1 MRQLNGRDVDP
12 ALVFRADG
20 AIPVFTLREKR
31 AFSGGWFQLLYSGL
45 VKATGLICL
54 GNTEPDIRR
63 AVESMLGGFVPSR
76 QHRFSDSQLQG
87 PLSGSAGRVE
97 A

>member
-1 MRQLNGRDVDP
+1 ME
-12 ALVFRADG
+12 FRFIGEEEFDLAY
-20 AIPVFTLREKR
+20 
-31 AFSGGWFQLLYSGL
+31 W
-45 VKATGLICL
+45 

-63 AVESMLGGFVPSR
+63 AVESVLGGFVPSR

>member
-1 MRQLNGRDVDP
+1 MEEFDL
-12 ALVFRADG
+12 AY
-20 AIPVFTLREKR
+20 
-31 AFSGGWFQLLYSGL
+31 W
-45 VKATGLICL
+45 

-63 AVESMLGGFVPSR
+63 AVESVLGGFVPSR
-76 QHRFSDSQLQG
+76 QHRFADFQLQG